1 MQMQPCESTTIAKRG
16 YDKERKLLH
25 VEFKGGDVYAYKNV
39 PVDVGFEFMNAQ
51 SAGRHFHANIRHNYA
66 GKPPQRYRLINSN
79 TNKEQ

>member
-1 MQMQPCESTTIAKRG
+1 MDGKAALAGPLQHLDLDRKG
-16 YDKERKLLH
+16 LKLLH

-66 GKPPQRYRLINSN
+66 GKKITPDDLLAAG
-79 TNKEQ
+79 